1 VGLKI
6 NSIQIQKL
14 GPLSSVQ
21 LDLGMINCIYG
32 LNESGKTY
40 LTEFMLH
47 SIFRH
52 AKTWNLRDINPEGSI
67 HIDGLGGQST
77 AFSPSSPKKIEDYW
91 AENNRGLPLNM
102 ARLLVVKGGELDFTE
117 SPGGVDRNVLKNALT
132 SQELLDQIRDS
143 IQPTVRNSQLINQ
156 TISGKNQGQINDLN
170 NLKNNLRDIENLLGL
185 IEKKYSRGPVKQ
197 IEDQLDL
204 IQLQLEQQL
213 RAKRHKAFL
222 LSKKQNDL
230 RKQRE
235 KISDDSYLSLRDRV
249 RDHKKLKADL
259 KNLSLKIKSS
269 RTDIETYHWLKSA
282 VNIWEEYELE
292 NKKVPQKVLMVIGGV
307 LLTAGLLV
315 TVLQNIYAWSYLFW
329 TGIGIAAF
337 GGLIIAYFG
346 FQLLAGLKNPTDAG
360 ERDAIRTT
368 YNEKFGQPLIGLTGL
383 RAEQNNLQ
391 ENYLKAKSYQEEY
404 SKLEVRLTSEQEQ
417 IKASFLNLI
426 GETIQEKDW
435 ESCLKTI
442 KKQSTALDTE
452 ISDLAIQIAKLNLEE
467 DKYLNDPQDIEY
479 DPLIQADIE
488 NHLAGLSGEL
498 ASLQSDLDTLKV
510 RATEWTKDDISI
522 PWIEVLHNLRSI
534 QSDIKQSH
542 IELTAEIVA
551 KIGLSEI
558 LSRIEE
564 EEDQKILENIN
575 SNEVTNLLNK
585 MTGKYQSLNLIDD
598 QVYVRDPYQEYPLRD
613 LSTGAKEQVQLALR
627 LGIASNVSGGEPLF
641 VILDDAFQHTD
652 WERRDSLVDEMVN
665 LATQGWQVIYLTMD
679 DHIRDLFIKKGRE
692 KLKNKFAF
700 FDL

>member
-1 VGLKI
+1 MGLKI